1 MNDLIITTNSF
12 TPAKVEF
19 NYQQIADQL
28 EIVLAKYKGLVFTE
42 ETAADCKKT
51 ITELRKGKKSV
62 EDFRKE
68 TKAKLSE
75 SIVEFENECK
85 NLSLKFD
92 NAILPLTEQ
101 ADFFE
106 TNRKEEKRVK
116 VQEIIDKLI
125 IEYEL
130 DEKRSKDLILS
141 DGYLITSISLKKV
154 KETLTEGAV
163 LLKSA
168 QDQEKMNE
176 DLIISIIEKVNK
188 KDQVNMLADPYVG
201 LLQHHN
207 TNNVVARIY
216 EDVEK
221 IKEAREREKQRIIE
235 EEQRLEQQKLFEQQ
249 KQDQVIE
256 RLDIAFGTVEPQ
268 PLVKVT
274 DIENVDEYLHEKKIQ
289 QTEIEEVREY
299 RIKAT
304 KEELDQL
311 ENFLNGNFQEWENIT
326 LGF

>member
-1 MNDLIITTNSF
+1 M
-12 TPAKVEF
+12 
-19 NYQQIADQL
+19 
-28 EIVLAKYKGLVFTE
+28 
-42 ETAADCKKT
+42 
-51 ITELRKGKKSV
+51 RKGKKSV

-85 NLSLKFD
+85 NLSFKFD
-92 NAILPLTEQ
+92 NAILPLTQQ
-101 ADFFE
+101 AQLFE
-106 TNRKEEKRVK
+106 DNRKEEKRVK
-116 VQEIIDKLI
+116 VQELIDALI

-130 DEKRSKDLILS
+130 NEKYRGGLVVADA
-141 DGYLITSISLKKV
+141 YLIASCTMKKV
-154 KETLTEGAV
+154 KESLIETTTQ
-163 LLKSA
+163 LKAS
-168 QDQEKMNE
+168 QDQDKLNA
-176 DLIISIIEKVNK
+176 DLITSLVEKANK
-188 KDQVNMLADPYVG
+188 ESEMNMLPEPYIG
-201 LLQHHN
+201 LLEHHN
-207 TNNVVARIY
+207 TNAVVARIY

-249 KQDQVIE
+249 KKDQVIE

-274 DIENVDEYLHEKKIQ
+274 DIENVDEYLKEKELLPFEP
-289 QTEIEEVREY
+289 EILEGLEVREY

-304 KEELDQL
+304 KEEINHL
-311 ENFLNGNFQEWENIT
+311 ERFLNGNFADWENIT